1 MILSHLQN
9 SRKFDACKSACFTLL
24 FVFFIP
30 VLNYVIFGSRRLSTV
45 TVSCCVTGV
54 VPTSSAAVEEQ
65 DFIGPLSSE
74 LTHEPDYLLALSW
87 LFVCV
92 CAIVAVL
99 RSTTGRRVW
108 NTLTNHAHLH
118 ID

>member
-1 MILSHLQN
+1 MLNFLILVLDRLQ
-9 SRKFDACKSACFTLL
+9 LL
-24 FVFFIP
+24 CVFC
-30 VLNYVIFGSRRLSTV
+30 Y
-45 TVSCCVTGV
+45 VTGI
-54 VPTSSAAVEEQ
+54 VPVSSAAVEEQ

-92 CAIVAVL
+92 CAVVAVL

>member
-1 MILSHLQN
+1 MQSHQ
-9 SRKFDACKSACFTLL
+9 LL
-24 FVFFIP
+24 LCSIAGIMP
-30 VLNYVIFGSRRLSTV
+30 A
-45 TVSCCVTGV
+45 
-54 VPTSSAAVEEQ
+54 SSAAVEEQ

-87 LFVCV
+87 LFVIA
-92 CAIVAVL
+92 CAVIAGL